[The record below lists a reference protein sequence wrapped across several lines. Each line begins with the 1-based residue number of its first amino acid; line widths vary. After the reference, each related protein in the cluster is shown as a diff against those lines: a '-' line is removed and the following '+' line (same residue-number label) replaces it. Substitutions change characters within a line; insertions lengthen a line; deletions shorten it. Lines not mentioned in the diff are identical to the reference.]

1 MSAEARVRDLDVVAA
16 DVAALLD
23 GLGERQRVAV
33 LATVLAGDAV
43 RSGKPL
49 IYAALL
55 REVVLARVERL
66 AG

>member
-1 MSAEARVRDLDVVAA
+1 MDGAARARDLDVVAA

-23 GLGERQRVAV
+23 GLDDRERVAV

-43 RSGKPL
+43 RSGKPM
-49 IYAALL
+49 IYVALL

-66 AG
+66 GR

>member
-23 GLGERQRVAV
+23 GLDDRERVAV

-43 RSGKPL
+43 RSGKPM

-66 AG
+66 GR